1 MSDER
6 INSIKISDYGIT
18 PYLNYY
24 DITNIREKFDGGCLK
39 QDQAAIH
46 GAIVNIY
53 IVYEISKNI
62 NISVYPALENCLF
75 RAFTLT
81 KMLTLKNMD
90 ILVMELDLI
99 EDHVFHIQT
108 VEMVKV

>member
-75 RAFTLT
+75 TAFTLT
-81 KMLTLKNMD
+81 KMLTLTNMD